1 MAEVT
6 GLHGAGILCAWIAFL
21 QLVIV
26 EVGADRSYLDAAA
39 ASDSGAGTVRRR
51 VFTGVVIQCRHAS
64 DCMAYNALCSNRTRT
79 CFCPRGYGYNSN
91 TYQCVRMG
99 RSPDNVGIYQ
109 VTLVVAAVFMVV
121 VFAVFVA
128 CVVKRTCE
136 RSRELAERMRELSTD
151 VYTVPAEFAGLQKP
165 PSYTEIVE
173 IDNMIYGVPPPEY
186 SEVGA
191 EAGTEPGTASS
202 LPPPSVP
209 LSAVALQAS
218 RTSSSHNTPPPP
230 PAQPRLQMLRAF
242 ADSAPSSLPF
252 VP

>member
-1 MAEVT
+1 MAE
-6 GLHGAGILCAWIAFL
+6 GLLGAGVLYAWIALL
-21 QLVIV
+21 QLLAVQ
-26 EVGADRSYLDAAA
+26 VGGARSYMDTA
-39 ASDSGAGTVRRR
+39 ASDSGGGAIRRLVFPGIAVPCVRS
-51 VFTGVVIQCRHAS
+51 A
-64 DCMAYNALCSNRTRT
+64 DCMTYNAVCSNLTRT

-91 TYQCVRMG
+91 SYVCVHMG

-136 RSRELAERMRELSTD
+136 RSRELAERMRELSPD
-151 VYTVPAEFAGLQKP
+151 VYTVPAEFAGLEKP

-186 SEVGA
+186 SAVGTVA
-191 EAGTEPGTASS
+191 ETEPRTASS
-202 LPPPSVP
+202 LPEPSVP
-209 LSAVALQAS
+209 LSAVALQA
-218 RTSSSHNTPPPP
+218 TSTRPSHNPPSPRRT
-230 PAQPRLQMLRAF
+230 QPRWQMLRAF
-242 ADSAPSSLPF
+242 ANSAPTAPPF

>member
-1 MAEVT
+1 MVP
-6 GLHGAGILCAWIAFL
+6 C
-21 QLVIV
+21 
-26 EVGADRSYLDAAA
+26 RSSA
-39 ASDSGAGTVRRR
+39 
-51 VFTGVVIQCRHAS
+51 
-64 DCMAYNALCSNRTRT
+64 DCMAYNAVCSNRTRT
-79 CFCPRGYGYNSN
+79 CFCPRGYGYNGN
-91 TYQCVRMG
+91 TYECVHMG
-99 RSPDNVGIYQ
+99 RSSDNIGIYQ

-151 VYTVPAEFAGLQKP
+151 VYTVPAEFAGLEKP

-186 SEVGA
+186 SAVGA
-191 EAGTEPGTASS
+191 VAAETGTASS

-209 LSAVALQAS
+209 LSAVALQAA
-218 RTSSSHNTPPPP
+218 TSTTSTSVHDAPAPRR
-230 PAQPRLQMLRAF
+230 AQPRWQMLRAF
-242 ADSAPSSLPF
+242 TDTAPPF

>member
-6 GLHGAGILCAWIAFL
+6 GLLGAGILCTWIAIL
-21 QLVIV
+21 QLLTA

-39 ASDSGAGTVRRR
+39 ASDSGGGTVRRR
-51 VFTGVVIQCRHAS
+51 VFTGVVIRCGHSA

-79 CFCPRGYGYNSN
+79 CFCPRGYGYSSN
-91 TYQCVRMG
+91 TYQCVQMG
-99 RSPDNVGIYQ
+99 RTPDNVGIYQ

-136 RSRELAERMRELSTD
+136 RSRELAERMRELTTD
-151 VYTVPAEFAGLQKP
+151 VYTVPAEFAGLEKP

-186 SEVGA
+186 SAVGA
-191 EAGTEPGTASS
+191 EAETEQGAASS

-218 RTSSSHNTPPPP
+218 RTSSSHSTPS
-230 PAQPRLQMLRAF
+230 PRPTRPRWHMMQAF
-242 ADSAPSSLPF
+242 ADPASSPPPF